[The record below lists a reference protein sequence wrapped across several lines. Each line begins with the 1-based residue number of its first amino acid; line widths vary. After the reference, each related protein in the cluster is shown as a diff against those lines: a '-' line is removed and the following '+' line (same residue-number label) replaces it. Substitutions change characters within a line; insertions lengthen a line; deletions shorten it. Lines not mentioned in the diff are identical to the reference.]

1 MPLNPITGQF
11 EYGGSSYDMPT
22 VGAEMAAMGMG
33 AVGADIPMAFKLMEN
48 LPGITAGALFNA
60 RRFAN
65 TMEKGGYRDIF
76 SPKRGQGLFGLNRQ
90 RLAKKAGA
98 FAVTPGRNIRS
109 SVIIS
114 KSFFIW
120 KS

>member
-48 LPGITAGALFNA
+48 LPGIT
-60 RRFAN
+60 
-65 TMEKGGYRDIF
+65 
-76 SPKRGQGLFGLNRQ
+76 
-90 RLAKKAGA
+90 
-98 FAVTPGRNIRS
+98 
-109 SVIIS
+109 
-114 KSFFIW
+114 
-120 KS
+120 